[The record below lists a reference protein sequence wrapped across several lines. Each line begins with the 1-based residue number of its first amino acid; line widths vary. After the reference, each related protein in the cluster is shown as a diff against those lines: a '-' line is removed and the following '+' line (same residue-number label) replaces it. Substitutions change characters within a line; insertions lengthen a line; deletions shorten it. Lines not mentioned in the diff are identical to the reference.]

1 MKAQTRVTALVV
13 ASLVLANVPSAL
25 AVEDSAQIAVNK
37 AHRFLAT
44 AQRGRDILG
53 YLHFGADYRGH
64 EYRETLPV
72 GYANDGRFALVYR
85 FWWENDG
92 ITDVAFLCDPRGNVE
107 EVRVTYTNAHFSQ
120 PFALADVT
128 IQVLGNIL
136 IRAYQDKMST
146 FERKMVQKFVD
157 NADAKGLL
165 EWSLK
170 FQQLAGN

>member
-44 AQRGRDILG
+44 AQRGKDILG

-64 EYRETLPV
+64 EYRETVPV
-72 GYANDGRFALVYR
+72 GSANDGRFALIYR

-92 ITDVAFLCDPRGNVE
+92 LTDVAFLCDPRGNVE
-107 EVRVTYTNAHFSQ
+107 EVRVTYTNARFSQ
-120 PFALADVT
+120 PFPFSKPEAVRPHLDSHFLSIMGA
-128 IQVLGNIL
+128 
-136 IRAYQDKMST
+136 ST
-146 FERKMVQKFVD
+146 YDFAAAAQLF
-157 NADAKGLL
+157 AK
-165 EWSLK
+165 
-170 FQQLAGN
+170 